1 MGTYIDFNNYIHISI
16 ETHDDNVLKYIGY
29 KDVDDEF
36 IQNLLVNKKVKWVQI
51 SEPLPD
57 EAYSSIDRI
66 LEARPDM
73 TFRIFHLL
81 DSEQFDISFLFSMTH
96 LRRLRIDTIIGL
108 RDNPNIIDFQLL
120 ERLPLKSLSLEC
132 FGLKDYSFIKNLS
145 EELEELMIYADTQN
159 GSVNYDN
166 EWLLK
171 YRNLHTLWIGG
182 KTNKHFE
189 RLCELQGLRSLSMRG
204 IKIKD
209 FTFLK
214 KMNLDKLSLLW
225 NSNNDLHELSELSGL
240 KEIELWRINKLEDI
254 SFIESLVDLEVIKL
268 QDLKHIKTL
277 PNLNNHKKLKH
288 IYLIDT
294 GIDETS
300 LPETTKKIVEHWD
313 NR

>member
-1 MGTYIDFNNYIHISI
+1 MGTYINFNNYIHISI
-16 ETHDDNVLKYIGY
+16 ETHDDNALKYIGY
-29 KDVDDEF
+29 KDVDDEY

-51 SEPLPD
+51 SERLPD
-57 EAYSSIDRI
+57 EAYFSIDRI

-96 LRRLRIDTIIGL
+96 LHRLRIDNIVGL

-120 ERLPLKSLSLEC
+120 ERLSLKSLSLNC

-145 EELEELMIYADTQN
+145 EELEELMIYADIQN

-182 KTNKHFE
+182 KANKHFE
-189 RLCELQGLRSLSMRG
+189 CLCELQGLRSLGMRG

-254 SFIESLVDLEVIKL
+254 SFIESLIDLEVIKL
-268 QDLKHIKTL
+268 QDLKYIKTL

-300 LPETTKKIVEHWD
+300 LPETTKKFVEHWD